1 MSISAPD
8 LYRCLADLLAA
19 SHLMQSTDLAP
30 TVDHALRPLGMQF
43 TIYLID
49 VEQRALRPIARPLTA
64 APDPMPVEGSPAG
77 EAFMTVRMVRAP
89 ERADLLWVPI
99 VDGTERLGVAGI
111 VMPDVGQLEDPDI
124 HLALTALSG
133 LVGHLI
139 VAKTAYGDVLRAA
152 RRSRPM
158 STEGELLWRNLPPL
172 TFATDNL
179 VVSAVLEPC
188 YEVGGDAFDYA
199 VDNDHAQ
206 LGILDAV
213 GHGLSAALTA
223 VLSLA
228 AIRAARS
235 SGAAGLDDLAA
246 AVDRALIGQFDDLRY
261 ATGVLADLD
270 MRTGLL
276 RYLNAGHPAPV
287 VMRDGRAVAS
297 LDQPRR
303 MPMGLNDP
311 RPAAAEYQLRPGDRL
326 LLYTDGI
333 TEARDPGGGRFGTER
348 LMELAERHSVDGLP
362 VPEVLRRLS
371 HAVLDHQGG
380 RLDDDATL
388 VIVEWATAAGP
399 RIVP

>member
-1 MSISAPD
+1 MSFSAPD
-8 LYRCLADLLAA
+8 LHRSLAELLRV
-19 SHLMQSTDLAP
+19 SHLIQSTDVAA
-30 TVDHALRPLGMQF
+30 TVNDVLRPLNVQF
-43 TIYLID
+43 AIYLID
-49 VEQRALRPIARPLTA
+49 LEQRALRPLAPLA
-64 APDPMPVEGSPAG
+64 GEPGPLPVDDSLAG
-77 EAFMTVRMVRAP
+77 EAFMTVRMVRSP
-89 ERADLLWVPI
+89 ERTDLLWVPI

-111 VMPDVGQLEDPDI
+111 IMPDAGLVENPEI
-124 HLALTALSG
+124 HRALTAVTG

-139 VAKTAYGDVLRAA
+139 VSKTTYGDVLRAA

-172 TFATDNL
+172 TFATDK
-179 VVSAVLEPC
+179 VAISAVLEPC

-223 VLSLA
+223 VLTLA
-228 AIRAARS
+228 AIRAVRS
-235 SGAAGLDDLAA
+235 SGAASLDELAA
-246 AVDRALIGQFDDLRY
+246 AADEALSGQFDDLRY
-261 ATGVLADLD
+261 TTGVLADLD

-287 VMRDGRAVAS
+287 VIRDGRAVAS

-303 MPMGLNDP
+303 MPMGLNDV
-311 RPAAAEYQLRPGDRL
+311 RSAVAEYRLRPGDRL
-326 LLYTDGI
+326 LLYTDGV
-333 TEARDPGGGRFGTER
+333 TEARDPDGGRFGSDR
-348 LMELAERHSVDGLP
+348 LIELAERHSVAGLP

-371 HAVLDHQGG
+371 HAVLDYQDG

-388 VIVEWATAAGP
+388 VIVEWATEAGP